1 MDIKNYL
8 KQLFSKVEQSSVS
21 NPVSHEILKRSEQ
34 HLTDYEYWKN
44 TGASQRL
51 VDWVIEEYAVSQSNP
66 QGLDDAIDFMDNP
79 HAKGFILYYQN
90 KQQESDYLFLL
101 DFLKERILE
110 IGYRSYMSDVKS
122 YAKNDE
128 VETVQRHYLKP
139 TPSFEPPVNQ
149 EFGNITIELV
159 FRNDK
164 TKLLRLSAMPYS
176 DRMYK
181 EARQFS
187 QLMNSLS

>member
-1 MDIKNYL
+1 MDIKKIL

-44 TGASQRL
+44 TLTCKRM
-51 VDWVIEEYAVSQSNP
+51 VDWLIAEYTVSRTNP
-66 QGLDDAIDFMDNP
+66 QGLDDAVDFMDNP
-79 HAKGFILYYQN
+79 HAKGFILHYQS
-90 KQQESDYLFLL
+90 KQEESDYLFFL

-110 IGYRSYMSDVKS
+110 NGYRSYMSDVKS
-122 YAKNDE
+122 YTKNEE

-139 TPSFEPPVNQ
+139 VPSFEPPVNQ
-149 EFGNITIELV
+149 EFGNVTIELV

-176 DRMYK
+176 DRKYK
-181 EARQFS
+181 KAREFS
-187 QLMNSLS
+187 QLIYGLN